1 MVTMGKYEQKEEI
14 IALLKICNITFEK
27 TGYFAYSGVWNQRKE
42 YIYLSI
48 IPSKLG
54 QLKQHSKYLKKM
66 CDEIYPVSDEYML
79 ADVYFKPGLLSDY
92 EDVSQE
98 ILFENIRKQIIKEIR
113 EAKYLIWIAM
123 AWFTDPVLYEELLKK
138 KEEGLT
144 IEIVLDDNTKP

>member
-1 MVTMGKYEQKEEI
+1 
-14 IALLKICNITFEK
+14 
-27 TGYFAYSGVWNQRKE
+27 
-42 YIYLSI
+42 
-48 IPSKLG
+48 
-54 QLKQHSKYLKKM
+54 M
-66 CDEIYPVSDEYML
+66 CDEIYPISDEYML